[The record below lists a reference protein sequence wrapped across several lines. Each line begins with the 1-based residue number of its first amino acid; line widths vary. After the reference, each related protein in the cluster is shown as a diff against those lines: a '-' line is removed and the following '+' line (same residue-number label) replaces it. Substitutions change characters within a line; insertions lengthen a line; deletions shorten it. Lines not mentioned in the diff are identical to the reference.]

1 MRAAI
6 AGARDGSTGASGKAK
21 MRAEAAGASD
31 GVTGAGGGA
40 ACAMT
45 NETHRS
51 TNANVLDYKI
61 AGKLVFHRP
70 EHVFCRA

>member
-1 MRAAI
+1 MGRQARAA
-6 AGARDGSTGASGKAK
+6 RLK